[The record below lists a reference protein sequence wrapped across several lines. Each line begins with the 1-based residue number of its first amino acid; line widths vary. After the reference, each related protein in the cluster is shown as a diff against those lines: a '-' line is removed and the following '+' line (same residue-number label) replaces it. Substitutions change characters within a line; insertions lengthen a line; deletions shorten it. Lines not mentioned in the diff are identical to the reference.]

1 MKKIHET
8 LYKTPEMIKLF
19 IVFCLFI
26 YFLMDIVPARESMME
41 IIGYSILSGLG
52 IGLLTTIYMKP
63 KSKKKDK

>member
-26 YFLMDIVPARESMME
+26 YFLMGIVPARESMME
-41 IIGYSILSGLG
+41 IISYSIINGLG
-52 IGLLTTIYMKP
+52 IGILSGIYMKP
-63 KSKKKDK
+63 KSTKEDK

>member
-1 MKKIHET
+1 MKNIHET

-41 IIGYSILSGLG
+41 IISYSIINGLG
-52 IGLLTTIYMKP
+52 IGILSWIYMKQ
-63 KSKKKDK
+63 KSTKEDK

>member
-41 IIGYSILSGLG
+41 IWLFNSQRAWDWPSDDDLYE
-52 IGLLTTIYMKP
+52 P
-63 KSKKKDK
+63 KK